1 VQASELDAEGFDAEE
16 YVRRVLST
24 EDLEGV
30 LRIEAGLINGIFV
43 LHFLTFMDEFVVLK
57 VEREDG
63 DAEAEERCLSGRPC
77 WLMSASM
84 GNE

>member
-16 YVRRVLST
+16 YVRRVLSK

-63 DAEAEERCLSGRPC
+63 GRRGRGKVFG
-77 WLMSASM
+77 WETVWA
-84 GNE
+84 NECEYGE